1 MTMTNEMIKIE
12 ELANGIQAVSGRD
25 LHEFLE
31 IKSNCTTWFNRMCEY
46 GFVENEDYITWF
58 PNLESENH
66 GGQNKA
72 DNYLTLDM
80 AKQICMIQR
89 SEKGKQARLYFIEIE
104 KEYKA
109 LQAQPV
115 DSYMIQDPVQR
126 AQRWIAE
133 EQQRQALATQIEV
146 MIPKIE
152 YHDAVLKSK
161 TLMTTTE
168 IAADYGMSARKLNQ
182 ILSNEN
188 IQYKR
193 GNRWYLYSQ
202 HSAKG
207 YTQSKTALYD
217 DGCKTKTSMQWTQVG
232 REFIYELLAKLDIKS
247 VVCRDADQAEIE
259 KLDTFAI
266 RQMI

>member
-1 MTMTNEMIKIE
+1 MKNEMIKIE
-12 ELANGIQAVSGRD
+12 ELENGIQAVSGRD
-25 LHEFLE
+25 LHVFLE
-31 IKSNCTTWFNRMCEY
+31 VKEKYTQWINRMIAY
-46 GFVENEDYITWF
+46 GFDEKFDYVATSEKTETANGGYTNKINHLITI
-58 PNLESENH
+58 
-66 GGQNKA
+66 
-72 DNYLTLDM
+72 DM
-80 AKQICMIQR
+80 AKQICMVQR

-104 KEYKA
+104 KEYKQ
-109 LQAQPV
+109 LQTQPV
-115 DSYMIQDPVQR
+115 DSYTIADPVER
-126 AQRWIAE
+126 AQRWIEE
-133 EQQRQALATQIEV
+133 EQQRQALAIQIEELQ
-146 MIPKIE
+146 PKVE

-182 ILSNEN
+182 ILADEH

-202 HSAKG
+202 HSTKG

-232 REFIYELLAKLDIKS
+232 REFIYKKLSELDIQS

>member
-1 MTMTNEMIKIE
+1 MTMTSKIIKIE

-89 SEKGKQARLYFIEIE
+89 SEKGKQARSYFIQIE

-109 LQAQPV
+109 LQVQAV
-115 DSYMIQDPVQR
+115 DSYMIADPVER

-133 EQQRQALATQIEV
+133 EQQRQSLAQQIEV
-146 MIPKIE
+146 MAPAANFAN
-152 YHDAVLKSK
+152 AVLKSE

-168 IAADYGMSARKLNQ
+168 IASDYGMSARKLNK
-182 ILSNEN
+182 ILANEN

-193 GNRWYLYSQ
+193 GKRWYLYSQ
-202 HSAKG
+202 YSAKG

-232 REFIYELLAKLDIKS
+232 RVFIYKKLSELDIQS
-247 VVCRDADQAEIE
+247 IVCRDADQAEIE

>member
-1 MTMTNEMIKIE
+1 
-12 ELANGIQAVSGRD
+12 
-25 LHEFLE
+25 
-31 IKSNCTTWFNRMCEY
+31 
-46 GFVENEDYITWF
+46 
-58 PNLESENH
+58 
-66 GGQNKA
+66 
-72 DNYLTLDM
+72 M

-89 SEKGKQARLYFIEIE
+89 SEKGKQARQYFIDIE

-109 LQAQPV
+109 LQVQAV
-115 DSYMIQDPVQR
+115 DSYMIQDPVER
-126 AQRWIAE
+126 AQRWIEE
-133 EQQRQALATQIEV
+133 EQQRQSLAQQIEESQ
-146 MIPKIE
+146 PKIE
-152 YHDAVLKSK
+152 YHDAVLKST

-168 IAADYGMSARKLNQ
+168 IASDYGMSARKLNQ
-182 ILSNEN
+182 ILADEH

-217 DGCKTKTSMQWTQVG
+217 SGCQTKTSMQWTQVG
-232 REFIYELLAKLDIKS
+232 REFIYELLAELDIQS